1 MAQSQTSSQ
10 LTFRLSDRSK
20 QRLNEIA
27 YEKSEPG
34 DTVKASHVVREAVQ
48 NYIQQYDRDPDACD
62 PATHG
67 GLELNLEDPSENG
80 GTA

>member
-1 MAQSQTSSQ
+1 MAESQTSTQ

-27 YEKSEPG
+27 YEKSEPVN
-34 DTVKASHVVREAVQ
+34 TVKASHVVREAVQ
-48 NYIQQYDRDPDACD
+48 NYIQQYDLDPAACD
-62 PATHG
+62 PQANG
-67 GLELNLEDPSENG
+67 GLELNLEEPSENG